1 MSDEKRIEELVPREG
16 VRHAEGSASGREL
29 GQRIGATSVR
39 DNGPSNV
46 AVPARDGEKRVQSP
60 VRAEPQTSR
69 PPDAGRS
76 VAHANS
82 PTPRLDSD
90 ASDDARAREPRFGPV
105 QHDILNIDEAA
116 ELLRVSIKTFNK
128 VLHNQNMPARKIGRE
143 WKFSRQALIDWVG
156 SGRSQ
161 EFYNQSSDDDEDE
174 PPVELKPQ
182 ASTPSER
189 PKSRRT
195 AGWQIEMD

>member
-16 VRHAEGSASGREL
+16 TRHAESSASGREL
-29 GQRIGATSVR
+29 GQRGVPVPAR
-39 DNGPSNV
+39 DNGLSSFAAPV
-46 AVPARDGEKRVQSP
+46 RDGEKRVPSA
-60 VRAEPQTSR
+60 VRPDPQPSR
-69 PPDAGRS
+69 PPDAGRA
-76 VAHANS
+76 VAHASS
-82 PTPRLDSD
+82 PAPRADGGVI
-90 ASDDARAREPRFGPV
+90 DDARARESRLAPM

-161 EFYNQSSDDDEDE
+161 EFYKESSDDDEDE
-174 PPVELKPQ
+174 REVEIRPQ
-182 ASTPSER
+182 SSTPSER